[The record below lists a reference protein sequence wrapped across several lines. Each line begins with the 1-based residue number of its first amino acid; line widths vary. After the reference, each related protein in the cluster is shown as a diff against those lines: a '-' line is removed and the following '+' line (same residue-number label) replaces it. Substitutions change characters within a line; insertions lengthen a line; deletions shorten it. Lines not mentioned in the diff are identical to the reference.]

1 MQAMKF
7 RVANVKCDGC
17 AANIR
22 DGLGN
27 VEGVSQVSVDVASDD
42 VEVHGDTPLARDV
55 LIARL
60 AELGYPALSS

>member
-7 RVANVKCDGC
+7 RVANVKCGGC

-22 DGLGN
+22 DGLGS
-27 VEGVSQVSVDVASDD
+27 VEGVSQISVDVASGD
-42 VEVHGDTPLARDV
+42 VEVQGDALVRDV

-60 AELGYPALSS
+60 VELGYPPSNS